1 MYFKLNEGRHPELND
16 HSATDLTGVA
26 QTLISIF
33 AEDDDK
39 IRSVILLFFRIHFF
53 FWERYAELEL
63 IV

>member
-26 QTLISIF
+26 QTLVSIF

-39 IRSVILLFFRIHFF
+39 IRSVILLFSPLHSSFGKDTQS
-53 FWERYAELEL
+53 LS
-63 IV
+63 